1 MKMYKLIIF
10 ILVVFLKT
18 ETLLSGNNLF
28 NVNNIKLEKKDK
40 ITNKDLANKA
50 IKKGFNQLITKILL
64 EEDIKKLSDLNFSLI
79 NQLVTYYQI
88 SNIIDEE
95 TKVEL
100 VSFSITFDKDKIH
113 ELFYEKGILYSK
125 VTDKELFI
133 LPILIKNNEIFIF
146 SNNFFYENWNKVHEV
161 DLIEFI
167 LPQENIEIIQ
177 SINKNKKDLIELN
190 LNTIFKEYSKNN
202 LAVILIEDNNT
213 NNIKAYIKS
222 KIQEK
227 DISKSFKFKK
237 QNLMTKAFYEK
248 IIIDFKKELIN
259 LVKAENLID
268 IRTPSFLNVKLNLN
282 KKSNLVE
289 LNLKL
294 KKIDLIEN
302 IYVQEFNKDS
312 MNLRIKYLGK
322 LDKIINQLRKEDINL
337 KLIGDQWVIKTL

>member
-18 ETLLSGNNLF
+18 ETLLSENNLF

-146 SNNFFYENWNKVHEV
+146 SNNFFYENWNKVNEV

-177 SINKNKKDLIELN
+177 LINKNKKDLIELN
-190 LNTIFKEYSKNN
+190 LNTIFKEYSNNN

-227 DISKSFKFKK
+227 NISKSFKFK
-237 QNLMTKAFYEK
+237 NK
-248 IIIDFKKELIN
+248 I
-259 LVKAENLID
+259 
-268 IRTPSFLNVKLNLN
+268 
-282 KKSNLVE
+282 
-289 LNLKL
+289 
-294 KKIDLIEN
+294 
-302 IYVQEFNKDS
+302 
-312 MNLRIKYLGK
+312 
-322 LDKIINQLRKEDINL
+322 
-337 KLIGDQWVIKTL
+337 

>member
-146 SNNFFYENWNKVHEV
+146 SNNFFYENWNKVYEV

>member
-18 ETLLSGNNLF
+18 ETLLSENNLF

-40 ITNKDLANKA
+40 ITNNDLANQA

-79 NQLVTYYQI
+79 KQLVTYYQI
-88 SNIIDEE
+88 SNILDEE
-95 TKVEL
+95 TKDEL
-100 VSFSITFDKDKIH
+100 VNFSITFDKDKIH

-146 SNNFFYENWNKVHEV
+146 SNNFFYENWNKFYEV

-177 SINKNKKDLIELN
+177 LINKNKKDLIDLN
-190 LNTIFKEYSKNN
+190 LDMIFKEYSENN
-202 LAVILIEDNNT
+202 LAIILIEDNNT

-227 DISKSFKFKK
+227 NISKSFNFKK
-237 QNLMTKAFYEK
+237 QNLMT
-248 IIIDFKKELIN
+248 
-259 LVKAENLID
+259 
-268 IRTPSFLNVKLNLN
+268 
-282 KKSNLVE
+282 
-289 LNLKL
+289 
-294 KKIDLIEN
+294 
-302 IYVQEFNKDS
+302 
-312 MNLRIKYLGK
+312 
-322 LDKIINQLRKEDINL
+322 
-337 KLIGDQWVIKTL
+337 